1 MNKNNSGLAGVGA
14 LVGIVAVFFAARHF
28 VPALAS
34 AMLWVAGAGM
44 VLIAALVIVVIYFA
58 FRGSKK
64 TEEQKASG
72 ELQAAMNAGKKHL
85 MELRRMSMEVKNSQ
99 VRTQSTQVC
108 AAIDQIFRNL
118 KENPENVTSL
128 RQFFDYYLPTI
139 KTILGKYMKLE
150 TNGMLTE
157 EVTADVLKSL
167 KEIETAMTATREK
180 MFADDV
186 LDLTVEMEV
195 LRQICK
201 RDGLLDE
208 KGDGEIWQHK

>member
-1 MNKNNSGLAGVGA
+1 
-14 LVGIVAVFFAARHF
+14 
-28 VPALAS
+28 
-34 AMLWVAGAGM
+34 
-44 VLIAALVIVVIYFA
+44 
-58 FRGSKK
+58 
-64 TEEQKASG
+64 
-72 ELQAAMNAGKKHL
+72 
-85 MELRRMSMEVKNSQ
+85 
-99 VRTQSTQVC
+99 
-108 AAIDQIFRNL
+108 
-118 KENPENVTSL
+118 
-128 RQFFDYYLPTI
+128 
-139 KTILGKYMKLE
+139 MKLE

-180 MFADDV
+180 LFADDV